1 MAAGAPHSI
10 QGILTSSSR
19 HSQATSTA
27 TANLELKNNS
37 LSYLWIIHELAPVLN
52 GKQRRKEI
60 FNVSETDFEKM
71 QNEKGMKSLR

>member
-10 QGILTSSSR
+10 HGLLTSSSG

-27 TANLELKNNS
+27 NLGLKKNS
-37 LSYLWIIHELAPVLN
+37 LSYLRIIRELAPVLN

>member
-10 QGILTSSSR
+10 QGLLTSSSG

-27 TANLELKNNS
+27 NLGLKKNS
-37 LSYLWIIHELAPVLN
+37 LSYLRIIRELAPVLN